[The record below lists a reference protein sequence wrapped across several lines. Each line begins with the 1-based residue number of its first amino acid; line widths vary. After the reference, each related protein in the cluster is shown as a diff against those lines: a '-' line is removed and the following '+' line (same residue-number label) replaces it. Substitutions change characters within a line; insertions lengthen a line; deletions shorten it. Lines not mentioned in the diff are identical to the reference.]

1 MGTFILH
8 ALVFA
13 CSSVHRPTSD
23 ALLLMSSFFSG
34 VSSLSV
40 MVQGLRQV
48 PRWVHNT
55 PQYTCVFFPIF
66 KMSEL
71 CLLFCRDGLAII
83 LLMLL
88 LLLRTRS
95 CACYRMFRFGFFK
108 YPPIPAVY
116 HPWPWLLCELQCKPN

>member
-1 MGTFILH
+1 
-8 ALVFA
+8 
-13 CSSVHRPTSD
+13 
-23 ALLLMSSFFSG
+23 MSSFFSG

-108 YPPIPAVY
+108 YRGRGSCVNCNANQISFSSLFTNPFHPFSLDFLAV
-116 HPWPWLLCELQCKPN
+116 L